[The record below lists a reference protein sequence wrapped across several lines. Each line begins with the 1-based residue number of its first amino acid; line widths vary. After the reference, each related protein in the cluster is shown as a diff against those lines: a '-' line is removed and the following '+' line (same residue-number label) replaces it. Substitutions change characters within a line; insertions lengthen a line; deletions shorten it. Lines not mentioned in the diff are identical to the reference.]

1 MKLYLH
7 DHPASVTADELA
19 RDLLTLPSWRRQKAL
34 SFRFLIDRVLCT
46 KAYLLLRQG
55 LRECYGIDGN
65 PEFAYIGHDNPVL
78 KDYPDIHFNI
88 SHCRRGLLVVL
99 DDHPIGCDIE
109 EIETS
114 LDMNLCH
121 HCYNNREI
129 AEIVASAAPL
139 VSFTTF
145 WTRKEAVLKLTGE
158 GIDDN
163 LPALFDGDLME
174 RVRFQTVVDHDNAFV
189 YTVCQYR
196 LS

>member
-1 MKLYLH
+1 
-7 DHPASVTADELA
+7 
-19 RDLLTLPSWRRQKAL
+19 
-34 SFRFLIDRVLCT
+34 
-46 KAYLLLRQG
+46 
-55 LRECYGIDGN
+55 
-65 PEFAYIGHDNPVL
+65 
-78 KDYPDIHFNI
+78 
-88 SHCRRGLLVVL
+88 
-99 DDHPIGCDIE
+99 
-109 EIETS
+109 
-114 LDMNLCH
+114 MNLCH

-129 AEIVASAAPL
+129 AEIVASADPL
-139 VSFTTF
+139 VSFTTL